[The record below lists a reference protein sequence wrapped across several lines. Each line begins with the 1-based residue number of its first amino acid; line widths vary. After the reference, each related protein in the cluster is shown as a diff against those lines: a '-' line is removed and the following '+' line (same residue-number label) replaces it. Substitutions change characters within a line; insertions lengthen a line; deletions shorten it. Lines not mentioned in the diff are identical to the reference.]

1 MKKEEI
7 RIRQFKYMYIDESG
21 DLGLNGSNYM
31 TIAALLVTEP
41 KELDRIIKSLRRNKF
56 RKELK
61 KAIEIKANKSSAQLI
76 TEMILRLNQV
86 KGAKLFF
93 IVLEKQKVTSEY
105 FKSNKHKLYD
115 YVAGRLAKNIILE
128 GGCVEVRIDLSKGK
142 HILREDFNKCFLRN
156 LHKNSKPTAVSIFHS
171 LSHCWAGLQFADVL
185 AWSCFQKFE
194 HSNPVFIDLIIL
206 EKEIYFVW
214 QKNCST

>member
-1 MKKEEI
+1 MEKEGVAVK
-7 RIRQFKYMYIDESG
+7 QFKYMYVDESG
-21 DLGLNGSNYM
+21 DLGLNGSRYM

-41 KELDRIIKSLRRNKF
+41 KELDRIIKNLRRNKF

-61 KAIEIKANKSSAQLI
+61 KAVEIKANKSSGQLI
-76 TEMILRLNQV
+76 TEMILRLNHV

-105 FKSNKHKLYD
+105 LKSNKHRLYD

-128 GGCVEVRIDLSKGK
+128 GGYVEVRIDLSKGK
-142 HILREDFNKCFLRN
+142 HILREDFNKCFLKN
-156 LHKNSKPTAVSIFHS
+156 LNKNSRPTSVTIFHS
-171 LSHCWAGLQFADVL
+171 LSHCWAGLQFADIL

-214 QKNCST
+214 